1 MKDTIM
7 TTKAALTMLI
17 GGLAVASVS
26 GAFAQPAAPTAPP
39 AQDGK
44 PMQPGMMPGGQG
56 GMQPMKMDDH
66 MMQQMARMM
75 ENCNKMMESKL
86 QKPPVAPATPAP
98 SEKQG

>member
-1 MKDTIM
+1 M
-7 TTKAALTMLI
+7 TNKAALAMLI
-17 GGLAVASVS
+17 GGLAVAGTS
-26 GAFAQPAAPTAPP
+26 GAFAQSPTPTAPP

-44 PMQPGMMPGGQG
+44 PMQPGMMMGGKD
-56 GMQPMKMDDH
+56 GMQSMKMDDH

-86 QKPPVAPATPAP
+86 QNPAVTPATPAP